1 MNTSEAFQALQWPSV
16 EQCVLEMK
24 IKVLQGIKDGD
35 YKAADIE
42 SFSDLHDYMDANM
55 LCEDILPTLDEE
67 VADDFWDDYFEKAHD
82 ILQDAQYVVNAWI
95 TRGGLK

>member
-1 MNTSEAFQALQWPSV
+1 MADNQAQWPSV

-35 YKAADIE
+35 YEAGDID

-55 LCEDILPTLDEE
+55 LCEDILPVLPPEAE
-67 VADDFWDDYFEKAHD
+67 DDVWDAYFEKAHEL
-82 ILQDAQYVVNAWI
+82 LQDAQYVVNAWI